1 MRQSMNEVC
10 DLINSNTFTLEDF
23 LWAYTT
29 IDSRAFKLTELGTTL
44 IPLADLANHVSF
56 AEEANLFSMGIDKQT
71 DRFIL
76 KATKKKILDG
86 EELCLKYNNELVNW
100 QLLLYYG
107 FAIENNP
114 FDSILIELKI
124 NENDTYEMEMKKM
137 LLLNLSK
144 SKIFYRIISNIFL
157 VFLGDDLHL
166 EYELKIIENEPII
179 NENLLATLRLIVMSN
194 EELEQYNISNL
205 NELLTSIV
213 NIDNERRV
221 LNKLLVLLNDLKEVS
236 YTTTLEENLNRFQS
250 NQLNDDERYSL
261 IYLIGQKKIIE
272 NACRWIDNALSQL
285 K

>member
-1 MRQSMNEVC
+1 
-10 DLINSNTFTLEDF
+10 
-23 LWAYTT
+23 
-29 IDSRAFKLTELGTTL
+29 
-44 IPLADLANHVSF
+44 
-56 AEEANLFSMGIDKQT
+56 
-71 DRFIL
+71 
-76 KATKKKILDG
+76 
-86 EELCLKYNNELVNW
+86 
-100 QLLLYYG
+100 
-107 FAIENNP
+107 
-114 FDSILIELKI
+114 
-124 NENDTYEMEMKKM
+124 
-137 LLLNLSK
+137 
-144 SKIFYRIISNIFL
+144 
-157 VFLGDDLHL
+157 
-166 EYELKIIENEPII
+166 
-179 NENLLATLRLIVMSN
+179 MSN